1 MIKVILVDDH
11 QLVRDGIKALLAGME
26 GIEVTGEASSGTE
39 MLALL
44 NSNAPDVALLD
55 ISLPDISGIDLCRKI
70 IAQYPEIK
78 VLFLSMYTTEDYI
91 FNAIKA
97 GAKGYLPK
105 NISRNEL
112 FNAVKEVS
120 AGNEYYSETISN
132 IILKSYIRKAKTP
145 DDELQDSGE
154 LLSKRE
160 TEVLRCFAEG
170 LSNPQIAEKL
180 FISTR
185 TVESHKNHI
194 MQKLNLKTQVELLK
208 YAIKNGFTGI

>member
-26 GIEVTGEASSGTE
+26 GIEVIGEASSGAE

-44 NSNAPDVALLD
+44 NSNIPDVALLD

-145 DDELQDSGE
+145 DDKLQDPGE

>member
-26 GIEVTGEASSGTE
+26 GIEVIGEASSGAE

-44 NSNAPDVALLD
+44 ISNTPDVALLD

-145 DDELQDSGE
+145 DDELQDPGE

>member
-26 GIEVTGEASSGTE
+26 GIEVTGEASSGNE

-44 NSNAPDVALLD
+44 NINTPDVALLD

>member
-26 GIEVTGEASSGTE
+26 GIEVTGEASSGNE

-44 NSNAPDVALLD
+44 NSNTPDVALLD

-70 IAQYPEIK
+70 ISQYPEIK

>member
-26 GIEVTGEASSGTE
+26 GIEVTGEASSGNE

-44 NSNAPDVALLD
+44 NGNTPDVALLD

>member
-26 GIEVTGEASSGTE
+26 GIEVTGEASSGNE

-44 NSNAPDVALLD
+44 NSNTPDVALLD

-70 IAQYPEIK
+70 ISQYPEIK

-145 DDELQDSGE
+145 DNELQDSGE

>member
-1 MIKVILVDDH
+1 
-11 QLVRDGIKALLAGME
+11 
-26 GIEVTGEASSGTE
+26 
-39 MLALL
+39 
-44 NSNAPDVALLD
+44 
-55 ISLPDISGIDLCRKI
+55 
-70 IAQYPEIK
+70 
-78 VLFLSMYTTEDYI
+78 MYTTEDYI

-145 DDELQDSGE
+145 DDELQDLGE

>member
-26 GIEVTGEASSGTE
+26 GIEVTGEASSGNE

-44 NSNAPDVALLD
+44 NSNTPDVALLD

-185 TVESHKNHI
+185 TVESQKNHI

>member
-70 IAQYPEIK
+70 VSQYPEIK

-154 LLSKRE
+154 VLSKRE

-170 LSNPQIAEKL
+170 LNNPQIADKL

-208 YAIKNGFTGI
+208 YAIKNGFTGV